1 MGQLIK
7 IQNERGLAKDPLS
20 GAVVST
26 DAIGYSQYVN
36 RRSSFEHDRKKIREY
51 EQQVQELCTE
61 ISEIKTLL
69 KQLLNK

>member
-7 IQNERGLAKDPLS
+7 IQNERGLAKDPIS
-20 GAVVST
+20 GAVIST
-26 DAIGYSQYVN
+26 DAVGYSQYLS
-36 RRSSFEHDRKKIREY
+36 RRSTFEHDRKKVQEY
-51 EQQVQELCTE
+51 EKQVKELCDE